1 MINKNKSKWTQDR
14 VKTDKLAIG
23 SLNPTP
29 EFYKSV
35 PNNPSINRFRSLGI
49 RINTPFITE
58 ILKGRVTSLN
68 PFRIN
73 FRESFKRIPLVLG
86 LLTKVSD
93 GKTIQIFPDNEY
105 IRVVTRT
112 YIELNPN
119 FVFDGDRYK
128 LRVYNLDLQS

>member
-1 MINKNKSKWTQDR
+1 MRKNRKSRWTQDKIQIDR
-14 VKTDKLAIG
+14 LAIG

-29 EFYKSV
+29 EFYKSI

-49 RINTPFITE
+49 RVNTPFITE

-73 FRESFKRIPLVLG
+73 FKRSFKRVPLVLG
-86 LLTKVSD
+86 LLTKASD
-93 GKTIQIFPDNEY
+93 GKTIQIYSDNQY
-105 IRVVTRT
+105 IRVITRT
-112 YIELNPN
+112 YVELNPN
-119 FVFDGDRYK
+119 FIFDGDRYK